1 LYRVV
6 LSKRARKGLEKA
18 PDYVRKRS
26 IEALDA
32 LQESFAPVKLFDVK
46 RLKGY
51 ESVFRIR
58 IGDWRIIYEF
68 HKKEA
73 MIAIFEISPRGR
85 IDY

>member
-1 LYRVV
+1 LYRVI
-6 LSKRARKGLEKA
+6 LAKRARKGLEKA
-18 PDYVRKRS
+18 PEHIRKKS

-51 ESVFRIR
+51 EEVFRIR
-58 IGDWRIIYEF
+58 IGDWRMIYEI
-68 HKKEA
+68 HKREG
-73 MIAIFEISPRGR
+73 AIVVLELGPRGR